1 MCIKNE
7 KIVDNAIYNIF
18 TYIFNNNNNNDKKL
32 IVNVLLN
39 AIFISIEQ

>member
-18 TYIFNNNNNNDKKL
+18 IHIFIDNNDNDKEF

-39 AIFISIEQ
+39 TIFMSIE